1 MLSNF
6 PIPFSRS
13 VFTSA
18 IVRANELG
26 KAMNNMS
33 EYLQYLTD
41 KNNYFQNDNGIDLL
55 GMRDGEWNAIFCC
68 KMWTS
73 LCFKEEYLVLDL
85 L

>member
-33 EYLQYLTD
+33 RV
-41 KNNYFQNDNGIDLL
+41 F
-55 GMRDGEWNAIFCC
+55 AIFD
-68 KMWTS
+68 K
-73 LCFKEEYLVLDL
+73 
-85 L
+85 

>member
-55 GMRDGEWNAIFCC
+55 GMRDGE
-68 KMWTS
+68 
-73 LCFKEEYLVLDL
+73 
-85 L
+85 